1 MVVHLIAPSLD
12 AQPSW
17 YTKIRIRCTT
27 IMVYKNSY
35 QIAKLWAKWIDKL
48 VMLYQYI
55 KPYSLF
61 KKLLDSET
69 KLVNT

>member
-17 YTKIRIRCTT
+17 YTKIRN
-27 IMVYKNSY
+27 K
-35 QIAKLWAKWIDKL
+35 IANLWAKWIDKL

-61 KKLLDSET
+61 TKLLDSET